1 MSSVGEGLGIA
12 LGVAVGVGAM
22 ALMGPIGGVTV
33 GMNMTTLVMGM
44 TGAMAMSQIQAG
56 VNAAEMR
63 EYNAQMAER
72 SATIVQQQGD
82 AKAKLIRR
90 QRRHLIGRQAT
101 QYAMAGVDAPGDEI
115 FDETDILVK
124 EDLIA
129 LQMQVDIEKFGFWG
143 DATRQRL
150 LGKQALQQGIMSA
163 GQTILT
169 TGMELEMTKAG
180 KLTDFNAP
188 KKGIGTK
195 WQQINRPY
203 QNPFTGM
210 QTGKI
215 Y

>member
-180 KLTDFNAP
+180 KLTDFNKAP
-188 KKGIGTK
+188 RLTTSKGAYSTLTL
-195 WQQINRPY
+195 Y
-203 QNPFTGM
+203 
-210 QTGKI
+210 
-215 Y
+215 